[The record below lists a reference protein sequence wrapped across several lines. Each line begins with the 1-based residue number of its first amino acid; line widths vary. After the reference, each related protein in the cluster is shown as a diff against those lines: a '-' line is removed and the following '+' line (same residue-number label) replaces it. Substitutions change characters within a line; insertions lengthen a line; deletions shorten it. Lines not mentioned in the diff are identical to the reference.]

1 MVHIINN
8 ISKEEKPNF
17 IFLCTF
23 INNWTESLSDRA
35 RKTGTVVVLT
45 VEMEAL
51 GFLVLRD
58 PYLFIA
64 TSERGLCRKREVA
77 RAQKA

>member
-8 ISKEEKPNF
+8 ISMEEKPSF

-45 VEMEAL
+45 AL
-51 GFLVLRD
+51 GFLILRD

-64 TSERGLCRKREVA
+64 TSERGMCRKREVA